1 MTTNFIIEI
10 TEGKALTLCQ
20 SQATD
25 VL

>member
-1 MTTNFIIEI
+1 MTTNVIIEI
-10 TEGKALTLCQ
+10 TEEKALTLCQ